1 MPTVTYLSD
10 IHLEF
15 YNRSLPYGIDLKGYP
30 GEIKISVGMLG
41 LNYNFTLTCGGS
53 RIMMSRQIWYIFVF
67 MAEKEERSTWLSTM
81 GSIHDP
87 FTSVCSYVINR
98 QRDM

>member
-30 GEIKISVGMLG
+30 GENKDICWNARFEL
-41 LNYNFTLTCGGS
+41 
-53 RIMMSRQIWYIFVF
+53 
-67 MAEKEERSTWLSTM
+67 
-81 GSIHDP
+81 
-87 FTSVCSYVINR
+87 
-98 QRDM
+98 